1 MNSVSYRRLAN
12 RGADVRE
19 KYGLDNLIVETF
31 FVKSLKETDV

>member
-19 KYGLDNLIVETF
+19 KYGLDNLVVETF
-31 FVKSLKETDV
+31 SLNH